1 MLMVRRYVRV
11 STMLRHRLIVGQ
23 KVVVPVAGPHSLVP
37 HGPYVVVRLLPI
49 QDGEPG
55 YRVRSEVDGHERALS
70 EGQIRAAPVGRLRQ
84 KPKRS
89 QKGS

>member
-11 STMLRHRLIVGQ
+11 STMLRHRFIVGQ
-23 KVVVPVAGPHSLVP
+23 KVVAPVTGPHSLVP
-37 HGPYVVVRLLPI
+37 HGPYVITRLLPV

-55 YRVRSEVDGHERALS
+55 YRVRSELDGHERALS
-70 EGQIRAAPVGRLRQ
+70 EGQIRAAPVGRARQ
-84 KPKRS
+84 TAERP